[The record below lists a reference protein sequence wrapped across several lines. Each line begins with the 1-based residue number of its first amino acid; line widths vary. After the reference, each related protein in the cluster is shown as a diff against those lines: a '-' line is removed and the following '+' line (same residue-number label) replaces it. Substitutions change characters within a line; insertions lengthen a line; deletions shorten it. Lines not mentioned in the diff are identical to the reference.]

1 MTTGE
6 LVVTVVT
13 AGAGQDAL
21 SDADYR
27 EIYAEV
33 RGFDEASGKYAVSL
47 DEFVGLIGSVYSKA
61 AWSKY
66 HRDEMPLN
74 RVMRGELRR
83 AVGLPVLPPTVGE
96 AVAGVDADATV
107 VQVGDDDLVRRVVLV
122 GGDAPVTVHWNG
134 DVRAWVSAG
143 CSPGKTRTVAEFLG
157 LVTPVTRSRRGV
169 FVAVSVFDRVNA
181 LRRSQGLSWAQVFA
195 AAESALGGHGES
207 VADGAGEDG
216 VGVKGG
222 SVLG

>member
-13 AGAGQDAL
+13 ELAGQDSL

-66 HRDEMPLN
+66 HRGEMELN
-74 RVMRGELRR
+74 RTMRSELRR

-96 AVAGVDADATV
+96 AVAGVDEDALV
-107 VQVGDDDLVRRVVLV
+107 VRVGEGTPDRVVMVAGHEPVLV
-122 GGDAPVTVHWNG
+122 AVNGTVSAWRGDSWRQG
-134 DVRAWVSAG
+134 DEETDGSVRAG
-143 CSPGKTRTVAEFLG
+143 G
-157 LVTPVTRSRRGV
+157 VTAVTRSRRGV

-181 LRRSQGLSWAQVFA
+181 LRRSQGLSWAQVLE
-195 AAESALGGHGES
+195 AAESALGGHGVS

-216 VGVKGG
+216 VGAKGG
-222 SVLG
+222 TVLG